1 MTEPTTSHDQHAPS
15 SNNDEMSTP
24 LQQAIRQRAID
35 MAQHAEAQKKQPRSR
50 WLFGAGLMVCMVLLF
65 LFTLDVSVRVM
76 HTIIDILIPDPP
88 APAEVD
94 PKQPYFIS
102 VDPGQESSS
111 SDSAPASSK

>member
-1 MTEPTTSHDQHAPS
+1 MNSPDPHDP
-15 SNNDEMSTP
+15 NDPPPHEEENATP
-24 LQQAIRQRAID
+24 LQHAIRQRAID
-35 MAQHAEAQKKQPRSR
+35 MAQQAEAHTKKPHSR
-50 WLFGAGLMVCMVLLF
+50 WLFGAGLMVCVVLLF

-76 HTIIDILIPDPP
+76 HTIIDILIPDQP

-111 SDSAPASSK
+111 SDSAQASSK